1 LEEQPELPG
10 NFAGYGMKDRTTA
23 LKNAETDTAM
33 ESTARWRFAAGLAIA
48 GVLALLG
55 IYHETFLSMVDIWRR
70 SETFAH
76 GFLIFPISAWLVWR
90 RVSVVARIS
99 PRPDYRAVPIFF
111 LLGLGWLMARVAG
124 VLVVEQ
130 YALVGM
136 IPVLVWMLLGWRVIS
151 ELAFPLGFLL
161 FAVPVGEFL
170 IPPMMGF
177 TADFTVKML
186 QLTGIPVFREG
197 TFFSIPS
204 GDWSVVEG
212 CSGLRYLIAS
222 ITLGFLYA
230 YLSYRSPWRRL
241 AFILLAI
248 VFPVIANG
256 LRAYMIVM
264 IAHLSD
270 MKLALGVDHFIYG
283 WVFFGLVMLL
293 LFWLGSLWAEPDG
306 EGPAVPLPAGSG
318 FGAADGWALWK
329 CLAVGLALSVL
340 WPARAAHIEHLA
352 ESRNTPVDLALPD
365 GAGLW
370 RSADPSTDWEP
381 SYVRPDAKAVKFY
394 SDGSAT
400 VGLYLMYYRYQEQGA
415 ELINSQNMLIRQ
427 KHPVWK
433 MPGEKPESI
442 LLNGKT
448 AVVLQGHLQSSR
460 QRLLT
465 WRWNRI
471 GELYTANDYIGKL
484 LEARD
489 KILGAMRDEAGIVIA
504 TEYGDDPQSA
514 AKVLQR
520 FVDAMLPSL
529 EESLNR
535 ATRG

>member
-1 LEEQPELPG
+1 MT
-10 NFAGYGMKDRTTA
+10 NRVSDTKDA
-23 LKNAETDTAM
+23 VAAETGESAPTWRMAAILAM
-33 ESTARWRFAAGLAIA
+33 A
-48 GVLALLG
+48 GVVGLLG
-55 IYHETFLSMVDIWRR
+55 VYHETFMSMVDIWWR

-76 GFLIFPISAWLVWR
+76 GFLIFPISAWLIWNHR
-90 RVSVVARIS
+90 GEVAKLS
-99 PRPDYRAVPIFF
+99 PRPDYRAIAIFVV
-111 LLGLGWLMARVAG
+111 LGLGWLAARVAG

-136 IPVLVWMLLGWRVIS
+136 IPTLIWMLLGWRVCW

-222 ITLGFLYA
+222 ITLGCLFA
-230 YLSYRSPWRRL
+230 YLTYRSIWRRL
-241 AFILLAI
+241 VFIGLAVI
-248 VFPVIANG
+248 FPVIANG
-256 LRAYMIVM
+256 FRAYMIVM
-264 IAHLSD
+264 IAHLSG

-293 LFWLGSLWAEPDG
+293 LFWLGSLWAEDDRNPPAVSIAGDG
-306 EGPAVPLPAGSG
+306 EAVPADRRALLAGL
-318 FGAADGWALWK
+318 AVALAVAALWP
-329 CLAVGLALSVL
+329 L
-340 WPARAAHIEHLA
+340 RAAHIEHLA
-352 ESRNTPVDLALPD
+352 EARTAPVALTLPE
-365 GAGLW
+365 GAGPW
-370 RSADPSTDWEP
+370 RSTAPNTEWEP
-381 SYVRPDAKAVKFY
+381 SYVGPDVKAVKFY
-394 SDGSAT
+394 TDGTDT
-400 VGLYLMYYRYQEQGA
+400 VALYLMYYRHQAQGA

-433 MPGEKPESI
+433 MPGEHPVAAS
-442 LLNGKT
+442 LNGNSAT
-448 AVVLQGHLQSSR
+448 VLQGRLQSPR
-460 QRLLT
+460 QSLLT

-471 GELYTANDYIGKL
+471 GEVYTSNDYLGKI

-489 KILGAMRDEAGIVIA
+489 KMLGTINDESGIIIA
-504 TEYGDDPQSA
+504 TEYGEEPRA
-514 AKVLQR
+514 AAGVIQR
-520 FVDAMLPSL
+520 FVDAMLPAL

-535 ATRG
+535 AADGT